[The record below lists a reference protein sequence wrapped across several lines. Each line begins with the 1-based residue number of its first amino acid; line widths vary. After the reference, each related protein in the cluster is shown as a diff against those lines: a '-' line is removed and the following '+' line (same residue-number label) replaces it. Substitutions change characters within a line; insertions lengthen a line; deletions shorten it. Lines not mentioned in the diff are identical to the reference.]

1 MYCTNCIF
9 QVDRFFSLL
18 RSLYI
23 KHDLRPQDIY
33 NCDETGIQTSGT
45 RPPKVLSVKGKRQ
58 VGVVSSAERGKTVT
72 ALCCCSATG
81 VFVPPAL
88 IFPRKRMIGGL
99 LDGAPPGSIGLCS
112 DSGWINTELFVQWLD
127 FFIKHVK
134 PSVDR
139 PVLLILDNHESHR
152 ALSVIEKASENHVVL
167 LSVPPHTT
175 HKLQPLDRSVYGPF
189 SNYFEK
195 EIDKFQ
201 KEHPGRRIQMTDMG
215 SLFGKAYSKACSVE
229 NAIIGFKKCGIAP
242 FDANVFS
249 DEDFAPASVTDRDMP
264 NLLITTTNTHAPN
277 TAPASTLNVVP
288 IELPAHDR
296 PATTEILPFQPAT
309 IGPNQADHSLAPN
322 SGNTAPAPTATAMT
336 PLNVVP
342 IQLPDADVTT
352 SLTPI
357 QPKSTPATSAQ
368 ANHTPSTFAPHTVLG
383 RPTSIHFSTMPA
395 TAIPGPSRVTTLPS
409 QILPLPKSSQPS
421 SIRKRKTQHSEIL
434 TGSPFK
440 KSLQEKEN
448 TSKRKRSAPAK
459 KGSNKKTKKG
469 PNKKAKN
476 SSKKNKGNDVEQ
488 YNCIVCGELYVDPP
502 TEDWIQCMVCLDWA
516 HDDCTAYEEGEF
528 RCDKCSF

>member
-1 MYCTNCIF
+1 M
-9 QVDRFFSLL
+9 DRFFSLL

-23 KHDLRPQDIY
+23 KHDLRAQDIY

-229 NAIIGFKKCGIAP
+229 NAIMGFKKCGIAP

-264 NLLITTTNTHAPN
+264 NLLITSTNTHAPN

-309 IGPNQADHSLAPN
+309 IGPH
-322 SGNTAPAPTATAMT
+322 
-336 PLNVVP
+336 
-342 IQLPDADVTT
+342 
-352 SLTPI
+352 
-357 QPKSTPATSAQ
+357 
-368 ANHTPSTFAPHTVLG
+368 
-383 RPTSIHFSTMPA
+383 
-395 TAIPGPSRVTTLPS
+395 
-409 QILPLPKSSQPS
+409 
-421 SIRKRKTQHSEIL
+421 
-434 TGSPFK
+434 
-440 KSLQEKEN
+440 
-448 TSKRKRSAPAK
+448 
-459 KGSNKKTKKG
+459 
-469 PNKKAKN
+469 
-476 SSKKNKGNDVEQ
+476 
-488 YNCIVCGELYVDPP
+488 
-502 TEDWIQCMVCLDWA
+502 
-516 HDDCTAYEEGEF
+516 
-528 RCDKCSF
+528 